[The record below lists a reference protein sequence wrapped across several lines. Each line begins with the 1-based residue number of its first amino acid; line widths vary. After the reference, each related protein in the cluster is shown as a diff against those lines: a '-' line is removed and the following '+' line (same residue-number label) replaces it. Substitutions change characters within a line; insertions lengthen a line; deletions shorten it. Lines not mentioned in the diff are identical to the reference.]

1 MVIIYVN
8 ITTEWG
14 VRMKIGDIKVIDN
27 INYLILD
34 ILEKNNNIYVM
45 VTKLDKNNEP
55 TMDEYKVY
63 EVTNGDWKQE
73 ENPKILNELLPIF
86 TENIRKLVANLTGE

>member
-1 MVIIYVN
+1 
-8 ITTEWG
+8 
-14 VRMKIGDIKVIDN
+14 MKIGDIKVIDN

-63 EVTNGDWKQE
+63 EVTNGDWEQE
-73 ENPKILNELLPIF
+73 ENPKILNGLLPMF
-86 TENIRKLVANLTGE
+86 TENIKKLVANLTGE

>member
-14 VRMKIGDIKVIDN
+14 IRMKIGDIKVIDN

>member
-1 MVIIYVN
+1 
-8 ITTEWG
+8 
-14 VRMKIGDIKVIDN
+14 MKIGDIKVIDN

-45 VTKLDKNNEP
+45 VTKLDKNNES

-73 ENPKILNELLPIF
+73 ENPKILNGLLPIF
-86 TENIRKLVANLTGE
+86 TENIRKLVANLMGE

>member
-1 MVIIYVN
+1 
-8 ITTEWG
+8 
-14 VRMKIGDIKVIDN
+14 MKIGDIKVIDN

-63 EVTNGDWKQE
+63 KIEKNSWQQETNEG
-73 ENPKILNELLPIF
+73 ILNELMPII
-86 TENIRKLVANLTGE
+86 TKNIRNLLNELAGD

>member
-1 MVIIYVN
+1 
-8 ITTEWG
+8 
-14 VRMKIGDIKVIDN
+14 MKIGDIKVIDN

-73 ENPKILNELLPIF
+73 ENPKILNGLLTMF
-86 TENIRKLVANLTGE
+86 TENIKKLVANLTGE

>member
-1 MVIIYVN
+1 
-8 ITTEWG
+8 
-14 VRMKIGDIKVIDN
+14 MKIGDIKVIDN

-73 ENPKILNELLPIF
+73 ENPKILNGLLPIF
-86 TENIRKLVANLTGE
+86 TENIRKLVAKLTGE

>member
-1 MVIIYVN
+1 
-8 ITTEWG
+8 
-14 VRMKIGDIKVIDN
+14 MKIGDIKVIDN

-73 ENPKILNELLPIF
+73 ENPKILNGLLPTF
-86 TENIRKLVANLTGE
+86 TENIRKLVAKLTGE

>member
-1 MVIIYVN
+1 
-8 ITTEWG
+8 
-14 VRMKIGDIKVIDN
+14 MKIGDIKVIDN

-34 ILEKNNNIYVM
+34 ILEKNSNIYVM

-73 ENPKILNELLPIF
+73 ENPKILNGLLPIF
-86 TENIRKLVANLTGE
+86 TENIRKLVAKLTGE

>member
-1 MVIIYVN
+1 
-8 ITTEWG
+8 
-14 VRMKIGDIKVIDN
+14 MKIGDTKIIDN

-63 EVTNGDWKQE
+63 KIIENKWEQE
-73 ENPKILNELLPIF
+73 INNNVLNELMPIF
-86 TENIRKLVANLTGE
+86 TKNIRKLIIELAGD

>member
-1 MVIIYVN
+1 
-8 ITTEWG
+8 
-14 VRMKIGDIKVIDN
+14 MKIGDIKVIDN

-63 EVTNGDWKQE
+63 EVTNGDWKYE
-73 ENPKILNELLPIF
+73 ENPKILNGLLPIF

>member
-1 MVIIYVN
+1 M
-8 ITTEWG
+8 
-14 VRMKIGDIKVIDN
+14 RIGDIKVIDN

-45 VTKLDKNNEP
+45 VTKLNENNEP

-63 EVTNGDWKQE
+63 KIIENKWQLE
-73 ENPKILNELLPIF
+73 ENKQTLNELLPIF
-86 TENIRKLVANLTGE
+86 TKNINNMLNKLMGEY

>member
-1 MVIIYVN
+1 
-8 ITTEWG
+8 
-14 VRMKIGDIKVIDN
+14 MKIGDIKVIDN

-73 ENPKILNELLPIF
+73 ENTKILNGLLPIF

>member
-1 MVIIYVN
+1 
-8 ITTEWG
+8 
-14 VRMKIGDIKVIDN
+14 MKIGDIKVIDN

-45 VTKLDKNNEP
+45 VTKLDKNNDP

-63 EVTNGDWKQE
+63 KIEKNSWQQETNEG
-73 ENPKILNELLPIF
+73 ILNELMPIF
-86 TENIRKLVANLTGE
+86 TKNIRNLLNKLAGD

>member
-1 MVIIYVN
+1 M
-8 ITTEWG
+8 
-14 VRMKIGDIKVIDN
+14 RIGDIKVIDN

-45 VTKLDKNNEP
+45 VTKLNENNEP

-63 EVTNGDWKQE
+63 KIIENKWQLEEKKQT
-73 ENPKILNELLPIF
+73 LNELLPIF
-86 TENIRKLVANLTGE
+86 TKNINNMLNKLMGE

>member
-1 MVIIYVN
+1 
-8 ITTEWG
+8 
-14 VRMKIGDIKVIDN
+14 MKIGDTKIIDN

-63 EVTNGDWKQE
+63 KIVENKWEQE
-73 ENPKILNELLPIF
+73 IDNNVLNELMPIF
-86 TENIRKLVANLTGE
+86 TKNIRKLIIELAGD

>member
-1 MVIIYVN
+1 
-8 ITTEWG
+8 
-14 VRMKIGDIKVIDN
+14 MKIGDIKVIDN

-73 ENPKILNELLPIF
+73 ENPKILNGLLPIF

>member
-1 MVIIYVN
+1 
-8 ITTEWG
+8 
-14 VRMKIGDIKVIDN
+14 MKIGDIKVIDN

-73 ENPKILNELLPIF
+73 ENPKILNGLLPMF
-86 TENIRKLVANLTGE
+86 TENIRKLVAKLTGE

>member
-1 MVIIYVN
+1 M
-8 ITTEWG
+8 
-14 VRMKIGDIKVIDN
+14 RIGDIKVIDN

-45 VTKLDKNNEP
+45 VTKLNENNEP

-63 EVTNGDWKQE
+63 KMQLE
-73 ENPKILNELLPIF
+73 ENKQTLNELLPIF
-86 TENIRKLVANLTGE
+86 TKNINNMLNKLMGE

>member
-1 MVIIYVN
+1 M
-8 ITTEWG
+8 
-14 VRMKIGDIKVIDN
+14 RIGDIKVIDN

-45 VTKLDKNNEP
+45 VTKLNENNEP

-63 EVTNGDWKQE
+63 KIIENKWQLE
-73 ENPKILNELLPIF
+73 ENKQTLNELLPIF
-86 TENIRKLVANLTGE
+86 TKNINNMLNKLIGE